1 MAKVK
6 IYRVGRCKE
15 CDHVRMIL
23 EDLGIE
29 YEELD
34 VTTDPYREEVVKAT
48 GCFSVPQ
55 IMLDDVYVGN
65 YTKIMELHRSGGLK
79 EALE

>member
-1 MAKVK
+1 MPIVK

-23 EDLGIE
+23 DELGIE

-34 VTTDPYREEVVKAT
+34 VTKDPYREEVVKAT

-55 IMLDDVYVGN
+55 ILVEDRYIGN
-65 YTKIMELHRSGGLK
+65 YHKILKLHRENRLK
-79 EALE
+79 EALG

>member
-1 MAKVK
+1 MPNVK

-15 CDHVRMIL
+15 CDHVRMIF
-23 EDLGIE
+23 EELGIE

-55 IMLDDVYVGN
+55 IMLGDVYVGN
-65 YTKIMELHRSGGLK
+65 YTKILELHKAGELK
-79 EALE
+79 EALK